1 LSEKKTARRSG
12 PSGLPRGEILA
23 VPVLLTALLSALTG
37 RLGLLAGGV
46 LLAALLPTLPALPV
60 LLAALVLVLVCH
72 LEYSF
77 VFLPTFYN
85 YWKLPRFRAA
95 LAAPLT
101 HLTPVG
107 RPPVPLSG
115 SKAVLKM
122 RRGRWTRWKDPPLAV
137 QVTEKHPN

>member
-1 LSEKKTARRSG
+1 LSEKKRPAEAG
-12 PSGLPRGEILA
+12 QGGLPRGEILA

-46 LLAALLPTLPALPV
+46 LLAALLPTLPALLV
-60 LLAALVLVLVCH
+60 LLAALVLVCH